1 MATGRLG
8 ASDLSPA
15 ADTSVYTVPADTFS
29 VVSVNIVN
37 RLQPNDSPNN
47 CKSPL
52 VFFDLL
58 CAIFAV

>member
-29 VVSVNIVN
+29 VVSVNIVCLL
-37 RLQPNDSPNN
+37 RKFLAVEDS
-47 CKSPL
+47 
-52 VFFDLL
+52 
-58 CAIFAV
+58 